1 MYFSGIFAD
10 KQQELDVPSFKIED
24 NEQQHKEKENVKH
37 TGKARPMTQITGVR
51 KLKHTNSFTGQVPKF
66 GVETPHKEELGKVN
80 NNFVCS
86 ILTGTTLLTQ
96 VQVYLY
102 N

>member
-1 MYFSGIFAD
+1 M
-10 KQQELDVPSFKIED
+10 
-24 NEQQHKEKENVKH
+24 KH

-102 N
+102 NCTLLAHLSSTLHKTHLKKLNQNTYCG